1 MDTWLQ
7 LGKEAQPWGVCGR
20 DWGWL
25 LLGKEGQRW
34 ERWIAGTWVHPCLEP
49 ETPMLFSPE
58 SAAVWKVNFIE
69 LSLLYSVVLVS
80 AVQHSE
86 VSHTCTDVPF
96 LDFLPVWVT
105 TEHWVEVPE
114 LYSRFSLVTCF
125 IRGVNSGHVSVQSPR
140 SSQPRFPLVSGC
152 FFASSLSLFLPCR

>member
-25 LLGKEGQRW
+25 LLGKEARDGRDGLLGPGCTRAWGQRPLCSSVLSQQLC
-34 ERWIAGTWVHPCLEP
+34 EKLI
-49 ETPMLFSPE
+49 
-58 SAAVWKVNFIE
+58 FIE
-69 LSLLYSVVLVS
+69 LSLLYNVVFVS
-80 AVQHSE
+80 AVQQSE
-86 VSHTCTDVPF
+86 ISHTCTDVPF

-125 IRGVNSGHVSVQSPR
+125 IRGVNSGHVSVQSP
-140 SSQPRFPLVSGC
+140 SSSHPRFPLVSGC
-152 FFASSLSLFLPCR
+152 FFASSVSLFLPCK